1 MTPLKAE
8 RLHYLDNIRALAMLL
23 GIILHAALAY
33 SPMVTGVWLTA
44 NSTNSVFFDVV
55 FVVIH
60 TFRMPLFF
68 LVSGYFALLLI
79 EKHNLKG
86 FLINRVKRIL
96 LPFIIF
102 LPLALVAVFVT
113 VGWALDTMETNVPI
127 LDFIITKAPEQ
138 VGIDTMHLWFLL
150 NLFYFCLVLSILM
163 LSMPKLVAKVFS
175 LVTVKHVLLLLPILM
190 IPALLTAPSI
200 PHTPPSKLYPQLW
213 SFGFFGL
220 FFLLGCVVR
229 YRAELLD
236 EIAQFAVSIWVVG
249 VTSCVSFYYLL
260 PEPLSTAEA
269 ISQMQTGISFSWH
282 YLGLVLLEAIA
293 AVYLSLA
300 LLLLA
305 RRYLSQPNKVMKYFM
320 DAAYWI
326 YIIHIPLLFWF
337 QFLIIDAAMNIAFKF
352 ILSSG
357 VVLLI
362 GALSYHVL
370 VRNTLIGKLLN
381 GNQVKAQRNDR
392 KNS

>member
-1 MTPLKAE
+1 
-8 RLHYLDNIRALAMLL
+8 
-23 GIILHAALAY
+23 
-33 SPMVTGVWLTA
+33 
-44 NSTNSVFFDVV
+44 
-55 FVVIH
+55 
-60 TFRMPLFF
+60 
-68 LVSGYFALLLI
+68 
-79 EKHNLKG
+79 
-86 FLINRVKRIL
+86 
-96 LPFIIF
+96 
-102 LPLALVAVFVT
+102 
-113 VGWALDTMETNVPI
+113 METNVPI
-127 LDFIITKAPEQ
+127 VDFIMTKAPEEA
-138 VGIDTMHLWFLL
+138 GIDTMHLWFLL
-150 NLFYFCLVLSILM
+150 NLFFFCLLLAIFM
-163 LSMPKLVAKVFS
+163 FSMPKLMVRFYNE
-175 LVTVKHVLLLLPILM
+175 VTVKHVLLLLPILM
-190 IPALLTAPSI
+190 IPALLTVPSV

-220 FFLLGCVVR
+220 FFLLGCVIR

-236 EIAQFAVSIWVVG
+236 EIAQYVGIIWMVG
-249 VTSCVSFYYLL
+249 GTSCISFYYLL
-260 PEPLSTAEA
+260 PEPLSTEEA

-305 RRYLSQPNKVMKYFM
+305 RRYFSQPSRVMKYFM

-337 QFLIIDAAMNIAFKF
+337 QFLIIDSSMNIGFKF

-381 GNQVKAQRNDR
+381 GNQVNAHRNNR
-392 KNS
+392 NK

>member
-1 MTPLKAE
+1 MTPSKTE

-33 SPMVTGVWLTA
+33 SPMVKGVWLTA
-44 NSTNSVFFDVV
+44 DSTNSVFFDVV
-55 FVVIH
+55 FVVVH

-79 EKHNLKG
+79 EKQNLKG
-86 FLINRVKRIL
+86 FIINRVKRIL

-102 LPLALVAVFVT
+102 LPLTLVAVFVT

-127 LDFIITKAPEQ
+127 VDFIMTKAPEEA
-138 VGIDTMHLWFLL
+138 GIDTMHLWFLL
-150 NLFYFCLVLSILM
+150 NLFFFCLLLAIFM
-163 LSMPKLVAKVFS
+163 FSMPKLMVRFYNE
-175 LVTVKHVLLLLPILM
+175 VTVKHVLLLLPILM
-190 IPALLTAPSI
+190 IPALLTVPSV

-220 FFLLGCVVR
+220 FFLLGCVIR

-236 EIAQFAVSIWVVG
+236 EIAQYAGIIWMVG
-249 VTSCVSFYYLL
+249 VTSCISFYYLL
-260 PEPLSTAEA
+260 PEPLSTEEA
-269 ISQMQTGISFSWH
+269 ISQLKTGVSFSWH
-282 YLGLVLLEAIA
+282 YSGLVLLEAIA

-305 RRYLSQPNKVMKYFM
+305 RRYLSQPSRVMKYFM

-326 YIIHIPLLFWF
+326 YIVHIPLLFWF
-337 QFLIIDAAMNIAFKF
+337 QFLIIDSSMNIGFKF

-381 GNQVKAQRNDR
+381 GNRVNAHRNSR
-392 KNS
+392 NK

>member
-1 MTPLKAE
+1 MTCLQVG

-33 SPMVTGVWLTA
+33 SPMVNGVWLTA

-55 FVVIH
+55 FVVVH

-79 EKHNLKG
+79 EKRNLKG
-86 FLINRVKRIL
+86 FIINRVKRIL

-102 LPLALVAVFVT
+102 FPLALVAVFVT
-113 VGWALDTMETNVPI
+113 VGWALDTMQTNVPI
-127 LDFIITKAPEQ
+127 LDYIITKPPEQ

-150 NLFYFCLVLSILM
+150 NLFFFCLFLAILM
-163 LSMPKLVAKVFS
+163 WSMPKLVVKVFS
-175 LVTVKHVLLLLPILM
+175 LVTVKHVLLLLPVLM
-190 IPALLTAPSI
+190 IPALLTVPSV

-220 FFLLGCVVR
+220 FFLLGCVIR

-236 EIAQFAVSIWVVG
+236 EIAQFAVIIWVVG

-260 PEPLSTAEA
+260 PEPLLTAEA
-269 ISQMQTGISFSWH
+269 IAQMQTGISFSWH

-337 QFLIIDAAMNIAFKF
+337 QFLIIDSAMNIAFKF

-362 GALSYHVL
+362 GALSYQVL

-381 GNQVKAQRNDR
+381 GNQVQVQRNNR
-392 KNS
+392 KTE

>member
-1 MTPLKAE
+1 
-8 RLHYLDNIRALAMLL
+8 
-23 GIILHAALAY
+23 
-33 SPMVTGVWLTA
+33 
-44 NSTNSVFFDVV
+44 
-55 FVVIH
+55 
-60 TFRMPLFF
+60 MPLFF

-79 EKHNLKG
+79 EKQKLKG
-86 FLINRVKRIL
+86 FIINRVKRIL

-102 LPLALVAVFVT
+102 LPLTLVAVFVT

-127 LDFIITKAPEQ
+127 VDFIMTKAPEEA
-138 VGIDTMHLWFLL
+138 GIDTMHLWFLL
-150 NLFYFCLVLSILM
+150 NLFFFCLLLAILM
-163 LSMPKLVAKVFS
+163 FSMPKLMVRFYNE
-175 LVTVKHVLLLLPILM
+175 VTVKHVLLLLPILM
-190 IPALLTAPSI
+190 IPALLTVPSV

-220 FFLLGCVVR
+220 FFLLGCVIR

-236 EIAQFAVSIWVVG
+236 EIAQYAGIIWMVG
-249 VTSCVSFYYLL
+249 VTSCISFYYLL
-260 PEPLSTAEA
+260 PEPLSTEEA

-305 RRYLSQPNKVMKYFM
+305 RRYFSQPSRVMKYFM

-337 QFLIIDAAMNIAFKF
+337 QFLIIDSPMNFGFKF

-381 GNQVKAQRNDR
+381 GNQVNAHRNNR
-392 KNS
+392 NK